1 VLEKDVLRGI
11 HVLVA
16 EDNDDTRELL
26 EVVLSHAA
34 AKVTSAQDGGAALQ
48 AIRRVLP
55 DILVADLAMPSRDG
69 YWLIE
74 QVRALP
80 PHAGGR
86 IPAVAVSALVAPPD
100 IERAKALGYTE
111 HVAKPADPG
120 QLATLIAQLVDRDRR
135 SRS

>member
-1 VLEKDVLRGI
+1 MLEKDVLRGI
-11 HVLVA
+11 HVLIA

-26 EVVLSHAA
+26 EIVLRHAA
-34 AKVTSAQDGGAALQ
+34 ARVTSTADGGAALQ
-48 AIRRVLP
+48 AIRRLLP
-55 DILVADLAMPSRDG
+55 DILVADLAMPSKDG

-100 IERAKALGYTE
+100 IEHAKALGYTE

-120 QLATLIAQLVDRDRR
+120 QLATLIARLVGRDRR

>member
-1 VLEKDVLRGI
+1 MLERDVLRGI
-11 HVLVA
+11 HVLIA

-26 EVVLSHAA
+26 EIVLRHAA
-34 AKVTSAQDGGAALQ
+34 AKVTSTADGGAALQ
-48 AIRRVLP
+48 AIRRLLP
-55 DILVADLAMPSRDG
+55 DILVADLAMPSKDG

-100 IERAKALGYTE
+100 IEHAKALGYTE
-111 HVAKPADPG
+111 HVAKPAYPG
-120 QLATLIAQLVDRDRR
+120 QLATLIAQLVGRDRR

>member
-1 VLEKDVLRGI
+1 VLQKGFLSGI
-11 HVLVA
+11 HVLIA

-34 AKVTSAQDGGAALQ
+34 ARVTLTPDGGAALE
-48 AIRRVLP
+48 AIRRLLP
-55 DILVADLAMPSRDG
+55 DILVADLAMPRRDG
-69 YWLIE
+69 FWLIE

-80 PHAGGR
+80 PEAGGR
-86 IPAVAVSALVAPPD
+86 MPAVAVSALVAPPD

-120 QLATLIAQLVDRDRR
+120 QLATLIAELVRR
-135 SRS
+135 NKRLES

>member
-1 VLEKDVLRGI
+1 MLDKDFLTGI
-11 HVLVA
+11 HVLIA

-26 EVVLSHAA
+26 EVVLTHAA
-34 AKVTSAQDGGAALQ
+34 ARVTAAPDGSAALE
-48 AIRRVLP
+48 AIRRLLP
-55 DILVADLAMPSRDG
+55 DILVADLAMPRKDG
-69 YWLIE
+69 FWLIQ

-80 PHAGGR
+80 AEAGGR

-120 QLATLIAQLVDRDRR
+120 HLATLIGELVKR
-135 SRS
+135 SKRADS

>member
-1 VLEKDVLRGI
+1 VLEKDVLSGI

-34 AKVTSAQDGGAALQ
+34 ARVTAAPDGGAALQ
-48 AIRRVLP
+48 AIRRLLP
-55 DILVADLAMPSRDG
+55 DILVADLAMPKRDG
-69 YWLIE
+69 FWLIE

-80 PHAGGR
+80 PEAGGR
-86 IPAVAVSALVAPPD
+86 IPAVAVSAMVTPPE

-120 QLATLIAQLVDRDRR
+120 HLALLIADLVRR
-135 SRS
+135 SKRSDS

>member
-11 HVLVA
+11 HVLIA

-26 EVVLSHAA
+26 EIILRHAA
-34 AKVTSAQDGGAALQ
+34 AKVTSAAEGGAALQ
-48 AIRRVLP
+48 AIRRLLP
-55 DILVADLAMPSRDG
+55 DILVADLAMPSKDG

-80 PHAGGR
+80 PHAGGG

-120 QLATLIAQLVDRDRR
+120 QLATLIAQLVGRDRR